1 MRNTAETV
9 SNRNSFVADVS
20 AVASRAIR
28 SLTREPEF
36 IGPAL
41 AIPIFFF
48 VVNIGALEA
57 FVERQP
63 GIDYRAFQLP
73 VAIVFAV
80 TGISRANMLVI
91 DIQTG
96 YLDRMLVTPIRRTA
110 LLLGLMIADIVL
122 ALALA
127 TVVLVLGFVVGGGFE
142 TGVPGLMAF
151 LALSMAWSL
160 AFTGFPYTVALRTGN
175 PAAVNSAFLIFF
187 PFAFLTPSM
196 LPRDLMSGW
205 LKTVS
210 AWNPVTYL
218 LEGMRS
224 VISAGWDLSMI
235 LKAVAA
241 IVGLGMVT
249 FTMAFRSLSKRVA
262 TG

>member
-1 MRNTAETV
+1 MC
-9 SNRNSFVADVS
+9 
-20 AVASRAIR
+20 
-28 SLTREPEF
+28 
-36 IGPAL
+36 G
-41 AIPIFFF
+41 
-48 VVNIGALEA
+48 
-57 FVERQP
+57 
-63 GIDYRAFQLP
+63 FQ
-73 VAIVFAV
+73 
-80 TGISRANMLVI
+80 
-91 DIQTG
+91 
-96 YLDRMLVTPIRRTA
+96 
-110 LLLGLMIADIVL
+110 
-122 ALALA
+122 
-127 TVVLVLGFVVGGGFE
+127 
-142 TGVPGLMAF
+142 
-151 LALSMAWSL
+151 
-160 AFTGFPYTVALRTGN
+160 
-175 PAAVNSAFLIFF
+175 IFF
-187 PFAFLTPSM
+187 PFAFLSACM